1 MIVRQIKEHG
11 DNFSYVLF
19 DEVSKEGAV
28 IDPSYNAQPIIDLV
42 RHEGINVKYIIAT
55 HSHNDHVAGVSEL
68 KGQLNA
74 RVAAFRDSPIEKEVE
89 LTHGSVLRIGK
100 ESLKV
105 IYTPGHSKDSISI
118 LARGAIFTG
127 DTLFVG
133 ECGRTDLYDGD
144 PKQMY
149 SSLFFEL
156 MSLDDDILVYPG
168 HDYGKKPFSTI
179 GEERKSNYTLRRR
192 SLDEFIRFMNEP

>member
-19 DEVSKEGAV
+19 DEVSREGAV

-42 RHEGINVKYIIAT
+42 RDEGINVKYIIAT

-68 KGQLNA
+68 KGQLSA
-74 RVAAFRDSPIEKEVE
+74 RVAAFRESPIEKEVE